1 MSHLDNHPVEPGAEE
16 PDERALEGRDLTERP
31 SRLPLLALGAVA
43 LAALVWMSMGAFQE
57 SVVYYVH
64 PSELTSD
71 DVGEHVRLAGEVVDG
86 TIARDAAGVL
96 TFEVTDGTATVP
108 VRFDGR
114 APDSLTDGS
123 EAVSEGSLG
132 VDGVFHADTVL
143 ARCASRFEADLEP

>member
-1 MSHLDNHPVEPGAEE
+1 MSHLDDRLVDPSAEE
-16 PDERALEGRDLTERP
+16 PEERDLDDRDLTERP
-31 SRLPLLALGAVA
+31 NRLPLFALGAVA
-43 LAALVWMSMGAFQE
+43 LAALIWLGMDAFQG

-64 PSELTSD
+64 PGELTAAH
-71 DVGEHVRLAGEVVDG
+71 VGEHVRLAGEVVDG
-86 TIARDAAGVL
+86 TIARDDAGVL

-123 EAVSEGSLG
+123 EAVSEGALG
-132 VDGVFHADTVL
+132 PDGVFHADTVL